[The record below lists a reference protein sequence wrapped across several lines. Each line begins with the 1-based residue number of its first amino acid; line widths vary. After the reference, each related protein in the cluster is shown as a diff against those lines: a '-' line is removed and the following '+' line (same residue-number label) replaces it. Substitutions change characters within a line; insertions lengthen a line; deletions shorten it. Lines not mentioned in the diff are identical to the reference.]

1 MPQLGPQQFDMT
13 VYETY
18 QTKDPAAPITGTE
31 IQGTVSVTINWN
43 LNRTE
48 LTDQG
53 VVFSDPVWLGQG
65 NGPLAVYDDAIGGG
79 LQQVGTVAWTIKTQA
94 LKVVETDTP
103 NKLYRWAITPEAQ
116 LIRTFTSKIG
126 DPSDTQVT
134 YTASDTVRGG
144 WMPQPQG

>member
-53 VVFSDPVWLGQG
+53 IVFSDPVWLGAG

-79 LQQVGTVAWTIKTQA
+79 LQQVGTVAWTVKTQA
-94 LKVVETDTP
+94 FKVVETDTP
-103 NKLYRWAITPEAQ
+103 NNKYRWAITPEVQ
-116 LIRTFTSKIG
+116 LVRTFTSKIG
-126 DPSDTQVT
+126 DPPDTQVT

-144 WMPQPQG
+144 WMQQPQG